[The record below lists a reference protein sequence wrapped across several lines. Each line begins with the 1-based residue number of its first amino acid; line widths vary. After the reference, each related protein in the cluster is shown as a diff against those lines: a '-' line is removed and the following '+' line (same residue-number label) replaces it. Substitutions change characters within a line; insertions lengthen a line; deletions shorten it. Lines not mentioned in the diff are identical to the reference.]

1 VRDALLRVIN
11 QHQQCTTMPI
21 LVAANA
27 VAMKAVRAIRPGVRR
42 RTENWEWSPSP
53 RPRGIHRL
61 FAGWDRVAWLDNN
74 HLIAITHAGR
84 LSSTRLV
91 DKTMD
96 GPALE

>member
-1 VRDALLRVIN
+1 MHDY
-11 QHQQCTTMPI
+11 
-21 LVAANA
+21 ANNRRCQPRRHEGRTGDTA
-27 VAMKAVRAIRPGVRR
+27 GVRR

-61 FAGWDRVAWLDNN
+61 FAGWDRVASLDNN